1 MSFHCLASADS
12 WHLYNDRAVS
22 GASKDTVI
30 SYEAYLLFYQKVA
43 AEVSG
48 PPNLNLC
55 GLETFQCVVLCRRN
69 HVEKGPFVHRDNPT

>member
-1 MSFHCLASADS
+1 MPFVLADS

-43 AEVSG
+43 AEVRMRGFFSYAY
-48 PPNLNLC
+48 L
-55 GLETFQCVVLCRRN
+55 
-69 HVEKGPFVHRDNPT
+69 

>member
-1 MSFHCLASADS
+1 MPFVLADS

-43 AEVSG
+43 AEVRMRGSYRG
-48 PPNLNLC
+48 KIGDHIGVKLC
-55 GLETFQCVVLCRRN
+55 PQSTG
-69 HVEKGPFVHRDNPT
+69 

>member
-1 MSFHCLASADS
+1 MSFLCLAFTDS

-43 AEVSG
+43 AAEVRL
-48 PPNLNLC
+48 PPNLN
-55 GLETFQCVVLCRRN
+55 QR
-69 HVEKGPFVHRDNPT
+69 